1 MTFHEL
7 IIQSIDSEIT
17 QYELEKEQC
26 LKPIYS
32 DKHRRII
39 KKAKGIAERN
49 LNGSSKRMRRIH
61 KRYILVAA
69 LISILLMAMII
80 SSIAE
85 RKPGYSM
92 NIEKRKHEWNITF
105 EKAPGTITKPFT
117 YQRGDTPTG
126 YRAKEL
132 YSDEETYIFD
142 YTNEKNPEIGFNYD
156 QSKISESTSFG
167 LDCENDYMRFE
178 KLDGVKT
185 IVSKKGNGYSLFWI
199 QGNNMFFM
207 CGNCDLKTLKEYK
220 SSIHP
225 IQ

>member
-39 KKAKGIAERN
+39 KKAKR
-49 LNGSSKRMRRIH
+49 
-61 KRYILVAA
+61 
-69 LISILLMAMII
+69 
-80 SSIAE
+80 IAE

-105 EKAPGTITKPFT
+105 EKAPGTITRPFT

-132 YSDEETYIFD
+132 YSDE
-142 YTNEKNPEIGFNYD
+142 
-156 QSKISESTSFG
+156 
-167 LDCENDYMRFE
+167 
-178 KLDGVKT
+178 
-185 IVSKKGNGYSLFWI
+185 
-199 QGNNMFFM
+199 
-207 CGNCDLKTLKEYK
+207 
-220 SSIHP
+220 
-225 IQ
+225 

>member
-26 LKPIYS
+26 LEPVYS

-39 KKAKGIAERN
+39 KKAKRIAESN

-85 RKPGYSM
+85 RKPG
-92 NIEKRKHEWNITF
+92 
-105 EKAPGTITKPFT
+105 
-117 YQRGDTPTG
+117 
-126 YRAKEL
+126 L
-132 YSDEETYIFD
+132 
-142 YTNEKNPEIGFNYD
+142 
-156 QSKISESTSFG
+156 
-167 LDCENDYMRFE
+167 
-178 KLDGVKT
+178 
-185 IVSKKGNGYSLFWI
+185 
-199 QGNNMFFM
+199 
-207 CGNCDLKTLKEYK
+207 
-220 SSIHP
+220 SIPPDRSHS
-225 IQ
+225 IR